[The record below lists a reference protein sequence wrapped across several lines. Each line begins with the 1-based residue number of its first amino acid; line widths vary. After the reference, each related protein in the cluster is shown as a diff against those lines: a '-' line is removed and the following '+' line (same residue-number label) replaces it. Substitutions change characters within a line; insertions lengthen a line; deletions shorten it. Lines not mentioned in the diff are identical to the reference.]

1 MIPLRL
7 PEASDLRTPLGNFA
21 FHVAFDTEKKVV
33 PAEPFGAFSEISGLE
48 ATMEHKVIK
57 EGGRN
62 YGPVLRV
69 GQVSFATVILKR
81 GFVEIDN
88 LWNWWALFTGADGES
103 NPYPLPTNRC
113 DVLIGLIGL
122 KPFSPEPEKPKEGE
136 YHYKDTKD
144 TPFGKMNVQVDAY
157 NTFGRKPAE
166 PPKPIDPIPEIRAV
180 WRLRNAMPVKFR
192 AGDLNAKGNDIAVE
206 ELHLVH
212 EGLALEKPST

>member
-1 MIPLRL
+1 MTLEVPKK
-7 PEASDLRTPLGNFA
+7 SDLRDPLGNFA
-21 FHVAFDTEKKVV
+21 FHVAFETSGKAV
-33 PAEPFGAFSEISGLE
+33 PVEHFGSFSEISGLE

-62 YGPVLRV
+62 YGPAVRI

-81 GFVEIDN
+81 GIVERDN
-88 LWNWWALFTGADGES
+88 LWNWWALFTGADGQS

-122 KPFSPEPEKPKEGE
+122 QPFEKEPDKPKEGE
-136 YHYKDTKD
+136 YHYKDSRD

-166 PPKPIDPIPEIRAV
+166 SPKPIEAVRQMRAV

-212 EGLALEKPST
+212 EGLVMEAL